1 MGESQGGSGGY
12 GKEKAV
18 FMIRFISSNKHKYEE
33 IKSMMENAG
42 IEIQWINMKYEEI
55 QEESIDKISLDSA
68 NKLIKSIGENFF
80 IEDSGIIIKDLQGF
94 PGPYS
99 SYVQKTIGNEGIL
112 KLMEGRNR
120 EASFVTVVTYWNG
133 ARLHQFR
140 GETNG
145 TIATS
150 IFEGRNF
157 GYDPIFIPEGFN
169 ETVSL
174 IPISRKNEISQ
185 RGKAIRSFI
194 KYLKDSGSEAK
205 RDEI

>member
-1 MGESQGGSGGY
+1 MCPQ
-12 GKEKAV
+12 
-18 FMIRFISSNKHKYEE
+18 
-33 IKSMMENAG
+33 
-42 IEIQWINMKYEEI
+42 
-55 QEESIDKISLDSA
+55 A
-68 NKLIKSIGENFF
+68 NTS
-80 IEDSGIIIKDLQGF
+80 IKDLQGF

-112 KLMEGRNR
+112 KLMGGRSR
-120 EASFVTVVTYWNG
+120 EASFVTVVTYWDG
-133 ARLHQFR
+133 GRLHQFR
-140 GETNG
+140 GETKG

-194 KYLKDSGSEAK
+194 KYLKDSGN
-205 RDEI
+205 